1 MSKHGEYRA
10 NAETALQMAAR
21 SDDDEFKAIMLKVA
35 RAGSS
40 WLSARKKVRSVYRPT
55 IRGPIGKR
63 INTAIKPLITK
74 LPHIV
79 WCGA

>member
-35 RAGSS
+35 QGWLELAERAEKGKER
-40 WLSARKKVRSVYRPT
+40 LPPDDQRPNRQT
-55 IRGPIGKR
+55 
-63 INTAIKPLITK
+63 
-74 LPHIV
+74 H
-79 WCGA
+79 